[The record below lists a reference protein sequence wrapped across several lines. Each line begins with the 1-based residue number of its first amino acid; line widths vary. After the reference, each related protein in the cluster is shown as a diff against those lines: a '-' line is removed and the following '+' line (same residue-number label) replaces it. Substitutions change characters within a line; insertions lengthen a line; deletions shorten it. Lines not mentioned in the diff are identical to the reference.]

1 MAACVLTL
9 FVVTPVV
16 GMAGCFCDEA
26 AYATSAASEQTIAVD
41 QGEDS
46 APCKAACCV
55 GGHCHSANPT
65 VDAPISLVLAPIPVA
80 AQHPLPAS
88 RLLTSRGSSTIERPP
103 RG

>member
-16 GMAGCFCDEA
+16 GIAGCFCDEA
-26 AYATSAASEQTIAVD
+26 AYATSAASEQGD

-55 GGHCHSANPT
+55 SGHCHSANPT
-65 VDAPISLVLAPIPVA
+65 VSVSISLVRAPIPVT
-80 AQHPLPAS
+80 AQHPLPAP
-88 RLLTSRGSSTIERPP
+88 RLLTSRASSTIERPP
-103 RG
+103 RR